1 MKSIKPIALKEAKI
15 LSNEE
20 MKLLFGGSGGN
31 SNLEVK
37 CGDENT
43 ACNVTSGGMK
53 YSGTCTGSATDTTVS
68 CYCEATIGGVTISGA
83 DSACMSITL

>member
-1 MKSIKPIALKEAKI
+1 MKSIKSIALKEAKI

-20 MKLLFGGSGGN
+20 MKLLFGGSGGD

-43 ACNVTSGGMK
+43 SCKITIENIN
-53 YSGTCTGSATDTTVS
+53 YSGSCKGSVTDTTVS

-83 DSACMSITL
+83 DSACMSITP